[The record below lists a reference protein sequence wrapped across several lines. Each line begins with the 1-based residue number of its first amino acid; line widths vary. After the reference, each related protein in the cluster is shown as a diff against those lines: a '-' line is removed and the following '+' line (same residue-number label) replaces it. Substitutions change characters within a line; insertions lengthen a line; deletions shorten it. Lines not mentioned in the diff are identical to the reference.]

1 MIGAGLPPT
10 LAEQIHTALAASRWE
25 ADRVLDFGQRRAR
38 AAEADAE
45 GEVEALTRARLAQLE
60 GLRDSIDRSRR
71 EIDHGYARLLE
82 ALAGASSRL
91 VEIVREADFSSPQW
105 QAGLGRTL
113 ELKLSETRELTVRLT
128 PAAERGSLPG

>member
-1 MIGAGLPPT
+1 M
-10 LAEQIHTALAASRWE
+10 
-25 ADRVLDFGQRRAR
+25 LDFGQRRAR

-45 GEVEALTRARLAQLE
+45 GEVDALTRARLAQLE

-71 EIDHGYARLLE
+71 EIDLGYARLLE
-82 ALAGASSRL
+82 ALAGAASRL
-91 VEIVREADFSSPQW
+91 VEITLEADFSPPQW

-113 ELKLSETRELTVRLT
+113 ELKLSETRELTVRFT